1 LSIGFLLNYQIQ
13 RNEDV
18 KDNSSSGNATP
29 EKKHGKNMRRL
40 MKLVSQAF
48 LNPGERAANPMPNQI
63 EIFVS

>member
-1 LSIGFLLNYQIQ
+1 LFIGFLLNYPIQ
-13 RNEDV
+13 RNEDA
-18 KDNSSSGNATP
+18 KDNPSSGNAKP

-48 LNPGERAANPMPNQI
+48 LNPGERAVTPIPNEI